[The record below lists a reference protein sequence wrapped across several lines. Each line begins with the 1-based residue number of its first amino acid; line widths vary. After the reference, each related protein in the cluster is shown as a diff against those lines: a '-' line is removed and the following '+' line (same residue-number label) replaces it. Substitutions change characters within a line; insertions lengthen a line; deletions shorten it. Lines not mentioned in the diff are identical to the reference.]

1 MDTGKSRPSIRDL
14 IRPDLRRLAG
24 YAPVVPVERLV
35 AEASASSG
43 VALTPIKLDAN
54 ENPYG
59 PSPRVLQAISESEAL
74 HTYPDAEQRTL
85 RAALAEY
92 AGLATENIIVGN
104 GSDEVLDMIIRL
116 LLEPGDRVL
125 SCIPTFGMYKFL
137 TDVAGGQVI
146 ELERTPDYGIDLD
159 AIKAAIDE
167 RTKLIFLASPNNPTG
182 NSVPRERV
190 IALLEM
196 GIYVVID
203 EAYFEFAGHTVA
215 DLVNDYENL
224 MVARTFSKWAG
235 LAGVRIGYALVSAE
249 VCAYLNQIKQPYNV
263 SVFAQIAALESL
275 RDREYL
281 MRNVETL
288 VQERARLFDF
298 LQGIDYLSPVPSEG
312 NYILCSVTRGSAEQ
326 VYNLLRQRNI
336 FVRYYDRPNLKNC
349 FRISVG
355 KPEETDRLVDALAEI
370 GLELNG

>member
-1 MDTGKSRPSIRDL
+1 METVKSRPSIRDL
-14 IRPDLRRLAG
+14 MRPDLRRLAG

-159 AIKAAIDE
+159 AIKAATDE

-288 VQERARLFDF
+288 VQERARLFDL

>member
-35 AEASASSG
+35 SETSASSG
-43 VALTPIKLDAN
+43 VALTPVKLDAN

-159 AIKAAIDE
+159 AIKAATDE

-312 NYILCSVTRGSAEQ
+312 NYILCNVTRGRGEQ
-326 VYNLLRQRNI
+326 VFNLLKQRNI

>member
-1 MDTGKSRPSIRDL
+1 MDKGKPRLSIRDL
-14 IRPDLRRLAG
+14 MRPDLRHLAG
-24 YAPVVPVERLV
+24 YTSVVPVERLV
-35 AEASASSG
+35 AEAADSSR
-43 VALTPIKLDAN
+43 ALQAPVKLDAN

-59 PSPRVLQAISESEAL
+59 PSPRVLRAISESEAL
-74 HTYPDAEQRTL
+74 HAYPDAEQRTL

-116 LLEPGDRVL
+116 LLEPGDKVL

-137 TDVAGGQVI
+137 TDVAGGQLI
-146 ELERTPDYGIDLD
+146 ELDRTPDYGVDLE
-159 AIKAAIDE
+159 AITAATDE

-182 NSVPRERV
+182 NSVPREQV
-190 IALLEM
+190 ISLLEM
-196 GIYVVID
+196 GLYVVID
-203 EAYFEFAGHTVA
+203 EAYYEFAGHTVA
-215 DLVNDYENL
+215 DLVNQYENL

-235 LAGVRIGYALVSAE
+235 LAGVRIGYAIVSPE

-275 RDREYL
+275 NDVDYL
-281 MRNVETL
+281 MANVNAL
-288 VQERARLFDF
+288 VSERARLFDF
-298 LQGIDYLSPVPSEG
+298 LQGIDYLSPIPSEG
-312 NYILCSVTRGSAEQ
+312 NYILCHVTRGNGQQ
-326 VYNLLRQRNI
+326 VYNLLKQRNI

>member
-1 MDTGKSRPSIRDL
+1 MDTGKSRPSIRNL
-14 IRPDLRRLAG
+14 MRPDLLHLAG
-24 YAPVVPVERLV
+24 YTPVVPVERLV
-35 AEASASSG
+35 AEAAGSSG
-43 VALTPIKLDAN
+43 VALTPVKLDAN

-137 TDVAGGQVI
+137 TDVAGGQLI
-146 ELERTPDYGIDLD
+146 ELERTPDYGIDLE
-159 AIKAAIDE
+159 AIKAATDD

-182 NSVPRERV
+182 NSAPREKV

-196 GIYVVID
+196 GLYVVID

-224 MVARTFSKWAG
+224 MVVRTFSKWAG
-235 LAGVRIGYALVSAE
+235 LAGVRIGYAIVSPE
-249 VCAYLNQIKQPYNV
+249 VCAYLNQIKQPYNI

-275 RDREYL
+275 RDRDYL
-281 MRNVETL
+281 MRNVQAL
-288 VQERARLFDF
+288 VKERARLFDF
-298 LQGIDYLSPVPSEG
+298 LQGLDFLSPIPSEG
-312 NYILCSVTRGSAEQ
+312 NYILCNVIRGNGEQ
-326 VYNLLRQRNI
+326 VFNLLKQRNI

>member
-1 MDTGKSRPSIRDL
+1 MDTGKSRPSIRNL
-14 IRPDLRRLAG
+14 MRPDLLHLAG
-24 YAPVVPVERLV
+24 YTPVVPVERLV
-35 AEASASSG
+35 AEAGGSSG

-116 LLEPGDRVL
+116 LLEPSDKVL

-137 TDVAGGQVI
+137 TDVAGGQLI
-146 ELERTPDYGIDLD
+146 ELQRTPDYGIDLE
-159 AIKAAIDE
+159 AIKAATDE

-182 NSVPRERV
+182 NSVPREKV
-190 IALLEM
+190 ITLLEM
-196 GIYVVID
+196 GLYVVID

-215 DLVNDYENL
+215 DLVNNYENL
-224 MVARTFSKWAG
+224 MVVRTFSKWAG
-235 LAGVRIGYALVSAE
+235 LAGVRIGYAIVSPE
-249 VCAYLNQIKQPYNV
+249 VCAYLNQIKQPYNI

-281 MRNVETL
+281 MRNVQAL
-288 VQERARLFDF
+288 VKERARLFDF
-298 LQGIDYLSPVPSEG
+298 LQGLDYLSPVPSEG
-312 NYILCSVTRGSAEQ
+312 NYILCNVIRGNGEQ
-326 VYNLLRQRNI
+326 VFNLLKQRNI

>member
-1 MDTGKSRPSIRDL
+1 M
-14 IRPDLRRLAG
+14 
-24 YAPVVPVERLV
+24 
-35 AEASASSG
+35 
-43 VALTPIKLDAN
+43 ALTPVKLDAN

-159 AIKAAIDE
+159 AIKAATDE

-281 MRNVETL
+281 MRNVKTL

-312 NYILCSVTRGSAEQ
+312 NYILCHVTRGRGEQ
-326 VYNLLRQRNI
+326 VFNLLRQRNI

>member
-1 MDTGKSRPSIRDL
+1 MDTGKSRPSIRNL
-14 IRPDLRRLAG
+14 MRPDLLHLAG
-24 YAPVVPVERLV
+24 YTPVVPVERLV
-35 AEASASSG
+35 AETAASSG
-43 VALTPIKLDAN
+43 VALTPVKLDAN

-116 LLEPGDRVL
+116 LLEPGDQVL

-137 TDVAGGQVI
+137 TDVAGGQLI
-146 ELERTPDYGIDLD
+146 ELQRTPDYGIDLD
-159 AIKAAIDE
+159 AIKAATDE

-182 NSVPRERV
+182 NSVPREKV

-196 GIYVVID
+196 GLYVVID

-224 MVARTFSKWAG
+224 MVVRTFSKWAG
-235 LAGVRIGYALVSAE
+235 LAGVRIGYAIVSPE
-249 VCAYLNQIKQPYNV
+249 VCAYLNQIKQPYNI

-275 RDREYL
+275 RDRDYL
-281 MRNVETL
+281 MRNVQAL
-288 VQERARLFDF
+288 VKERARLFDF
-298 LQGIDYLSPVPSEG
+298 LQGLDFLSPIPSEG
-312 NYILCSVTRGSAEQ
+312 NYILCNVTRGNGEH
-326 VYNLLRQRNI
+326 VFNLLKQRNI

>member
-14 IRPDLRRLAG
+14 MRPDLRHLAG
-24 YAPVVPVERLV
+24 YTPVVPVERLI
-35 AEASASSG
+35 AEASASSR
-43 VALTPIKLDAN
+43 VTLTPIKLDAN

-137 TDVAGGQVI
+137 TDVAGGQLI
-146 ELERTPDYGIDLD
+146 ELQRTPDYGIDLD
-159 AIKAAIDE
+159 AIKAATDE

-182 NSVPRERV
+182 NSVPREKV

-196 GIYVVID
+196 GLYVVID

-224 MVARTFSKWAG
+224 MVVRTFSKWAG
-235 LAGVRIGYALVSAE
+235 LAGVRIGYAIVSRKS
-249 VCAYLNQIKQPYNV
+249 VHLPQPD
-263 SVFAQIAALESL
+263 QAALQHQRICPDRRLGVAARPGLPDAQRPGPCEGKSPALRFSPGSRLSL
-275 RDREYL
+275 THPLRGQL
-281 MRNVETL
+281 HP
-288 VQERARLFDF
+288 
-298 LQGIDYLSPVPSEG
+298 LQRHP
-312 NYILCSVTRGSAEQ
+312 
-326 VYNLLRQRNI
+326 RQR
-336 FVRYYDRPNLKNC
+336 
-349 FRISVG
+349 
-355 KPEETDRLVDALAEI
+355 
-370 GLELNG
+370 

>member
-1 MDTGKSRPSIRDL
+1 MDKGKPRLSIRDL
-14 IRPDLRRLAG
+14 MRPDLRHLAG
-24 YAPVVPVERLV
+24 YTPVVPVERLV
-35 AEASASSG
+35 AEAADSSRTHHAP
-43 VALTPIKLDAN
+43 VKLDAN

-59 PSPRVLQAISESEAL
+59 PSPRVLRAISESEAL
-74 HTYPDAEQRTL
+74 HAYPDAEQRTL

-116 LLEPGDRVL
+116 LLEPGDKVL

-137 TDVAGGQVI
+137 TDVAGGQLI
-146 ELERTPDYGIDLD
+146 ELDRTPDYGVDLE
-159 AIKAAIDE
+159 AITAATDE

-182 NSVPRERV
+182 NSVPREQV
-190 IALLEM
+190 ISLLEM
-196 GIYVVID
+196 GLYVVID
-203 EAYFEFAGHTVA
+203 EAYYEFAGHTVA
-215 DLVNDYENL
+215 DLVNQYENL

-235 LAGVRIGYALVSAE
+235 LAGVRIGYAIVSSE

-275 RDREYL
+275 NDVNYL
-281 MRNVETL
+281 MTNVKAL
-288 VQERARLFDF
+288 VSERARLFDF
-298 LQGIDYLSPVPSEG
+298 LQGIDYLSPIPSEG
-312 NYILCSVTRGSAEQ
+312 NYILCHVTRGNGQQ
-326 VYNLLRQRNI
+326 VYNLLKQRNI

-370 GLELNG
+370 GLALNG

>member
-14 IRPDLRRLAG
+14 MRPDLRHLAS
-24 YAPVVPVERLV
+24 YTPVVPVERLV
-35 AEASASSG
+35 AETAASSG
-43 VALTPIKLDAN
+43 VALTPVKLDAN

-137 TDVAGGQVI
+137 TDVAGGQLI
-146 ELERTPDYGIDLD
+146 ELQRTPDYGIDLD
-159 AIKAAIDE
+159 AIKAATDE

-182 NSVPRERV
+182 NSVPRDKV

-196 GIYVVID
+196 GLYVVID

-215 DLVNDYENL
+215 DLVKDYENL
-224 MVARTFSKWAG
+224 MVVRTFSKWAG
-235 LAGVRIGYALVSAE
+235 LAGVRIGYAIVSPE
-249 VCAYLNQIKQPYNV
+249 VCTYLNQIKQPYNI

-275 RDREYL
+275 RDRDYL
-281 MRNVETL
+281 MRNVQAL
-288 VQERARLFDF
+288 VKERARLFDF
-298 LQGIDYLSPVPSEG
+298 LQGLDYLSPVPSEG
-312 NYILCSVTRGSAEQ
+312 NYILCNVTRGNGEH
-326 VYNLLRQRNI
+326 VFNLLKQRNI

>member
-14 IRPDLRRLAG
+14 MRPDLHHFAG
-24 YAPVVPVERLV
+24 YTPVVPVERLV
-35 AEASASSG
+35 AETSASSG

-74 HTYPDAEQRTL
+74 HTYPDGEQRTL

-116 LLEPGDRVL
+116 LLEPGDKVL

-137 TDVAGGQVI
+137 TDVAGGQLI
-146 ELERTPDYGIDLD
+146 ELERTSDYGIDLD
-159 AIKAAIDE
+159 AIKAATDE

-182 NSVPRERV
+182 NSVPREQV
-190 IALLEM
+190 ITLLEM
-196 GIYVVID
+196 GLFVVID

-215 DLVNDYENL
+215 DMVNDYENL

-235 LAGVRIGYALVSAE
+235 LAGVRIGYAIVSPE
-249 VCAYLNQIKQPYNV
+249 VGSYLNQIKQPYNV

-281 MRNVETL
+281 MRNVQAL

-312 NYILCSVTRGSAEQ
+312 NYILCNVTSGNGEQ
-326 VYNLLRQRNI
+326 VFNLLKQRNI
-336 FVRYYDRPNLKNC
+336 FVRYYDRPYLKNC

>member
-1 MDTGKSRPSIRDL
+1 METGKSRPSIRDL
-14 IRPDLRRLAG
+14 MRPDLSHLAG
-24 YAPVVPVERLV
+24 YTPVVPVERLV

-159 AIKAAIDE
+159 AIKAATDE

-312 NYILCSVTRGSAEQ
+312 NYILCHVTRGRGEQ
-326 VYNLLRQRNI
+326 VFNLLKQRNI

>member
-159 AIKAAIDE
+159 AIKAATDE

-215 DLVNDYENL
+215 DLVKDYENL

-312 NYILCSVTRGSAEQ
+312 NYILCHVTRGSAEQ

>member
-14 IRPDLRRLAG
+14 MRPDLHHLAG
-24 YAPVVPVERLV
+24 YTPVVPVERLV
-35 AEASASSG
+35 AEAAASSA
-43 VALTPIKLDAN
+43 VPQTPVKLDAN

-74 HTYPDAEQRTL
+74 HAYPDAEQRTL

-116 LLEPGDRVL
+116 LLEPGDKVL

-137 TDVAGGQVI
+137 TDVAGGQLI
-146 ELERTPDYGIDLD
+146 ELQRTPDYGIDLD
-159 AIKAAIDE
+159 AIKAATDE

-182 NSVPRERV
+182 NSVPREKV

-196 GIYVVID
+196 GLYVVID

-215 DLVNDYENL
+215 DLVKDYENL
-224 MVARTFSKWAG
+224 MVVRTFSKWAG
-235 LAGVRIGYALVSAE
+235 LAGVRIGYAIVSPE

-281 MRNVETL
+281 MRNVQAL

-298 LQGIDYLSPVPSEG
+298 LQGLDYLSPIPSEG
-312 NYILCSVTRGSAEQ
+312 NYILCNVTRGNGKQ
-326 VYNLLRQRNI
+326 VFNLLKQRNI